1 MKRQRS
7 MVYSREMRKYLKRLK
22 RKRVSLRFRII
33 PIERKRNCYGEE
45 YFRYK
50 NDFCFSDKKVRY
62 RGKKLSEYE
71 YEGNEYYIPGKNV
84 EKLLVRGLE
93 IVKGL
98 ECQMKIKYLKTKFD
112 IILIIDE
119 GDLEEEP
126 CLWIHFYK
134 VRKGF
139 HLFDTRRINE
149 WNQPVIIFRIR

>member
-1 MKRQRS
+1 
-7 MVYSREMRKYLKRLK
+7 MVSNKIANRYIKSIQKKNFFLKMRM
-22 RKRVSLRFRII
+22 I
-33 PIERKRNCYGEE
+33 PIQRKKNIYGEE

-50 NDFCFSDKKVRY
+50 KDFCYSDKKVRH

-84 EKLLVRGLE
+84 EKLMVRGLE